1 MRKARIAVVTV
12 LPRRYPLALLGA
24 PPLWLGVRSLDVA
37 RAQAP
42 MRPLRT
48 SRPRNEGR
56 FGSPSLCSSPCFGCG
71 FSFPPSPSKR
81 DRKIPR
87 L

>member
-1 MRKARIAVVTV
+1 MRKARIAVLTV

-24 PPLWLGVRSLDVA
+24 LPLWLGVGSLDLA

-48 SRPRNEGR
+48 SKPRNEGR
-56 FGSPSLCSSPCFGCG
+56 FGLPSLCSSRWFGCG
-71 FSFPPSPSKR
+71 LSFPPSPS
-81 DRKIPR
+81 
-87 L
+87 

>member
-12 LPRRYPLALLGA
+12 LPRRYRLALLGA
-24 PPLWLGVRSLDVA
+24 QPVWLGVGSLDVVW
-37 RAQAP
+37 AQAP

-48 SRPRNEGR
+48 SGPRNEGG
-56 FGSPSLCSSPCFGCG
+56 FGLPSLCSSRCFGCG
-71 FSFPPSPSKR
+71 LSFPPSPSKR